1 MLTSCTSVNRMT
13 KFATVIRLGL
23 ILTLCSPL
31 FGPLLWGDEGMWL
44 FNQVPKAAIAKKY
57 GFAVTDEFA
66 RKLQL
71 GSVRFNNGGSGSFV
85 SGAGLLFTNHHVGMD
100 CIQKVSTPA
109 NDYVKAGFLARTRA
123 AEKRCPDLEINILQ
137 SIDDVTGKVNAG
149 LTDETPAAEANR
161 LRKEAQ
167 SRLEKECVA
176 AGGERCDVV
185 TLYAGGLYHLYR
197 YKKYTDVRL
206 VFAPESAIAAFGGD
220 PDNFTF
226 PRYCLDF
233 AFFRAY
239 DKDEPVVPQ
248 HYFPWSKTGAKDKEL
263 TFVSG
268 HPGSTG
274 RLATMTELEFQRD
287 VSYPVTLERLRGMR
301 DALDKFM
308 STSAEN
314 KRAATEM
321 LLSVLNSLK
330 AYEGFDGGL
339 RDAALMARKREDE
352 TKLRK
357 AVADDPA
364 KQKRYGKTWDEIAAA
379 YERYQTLMKPFAV
392 LERSLSGGDL
402 MAIARDIV
410 RYSAEKTK
418 PNGERL
424 REYSETALP
433 EVEQRMFSEAPLN
446 AGLETAMLENYFGWA
461 TKILGADDPAMKA
474 ALGGQSASAAAA
486 RIVGGT
492 KLADIAE
499 RKRLAAS
506 WEAVQASRDP
516 LIVLMRTVDG
526 PAREVR
532 KRYEDQVEASL
543 RGAAARI
550 AQIRFA
556 MYGDREYPD
565 ATFTLRLSYGQTLG
579 YKNAKGQDVPWA
591 TNFAGLY
598 PHATGKDPFELPA
611 SWLAAKGKLNPK
623 TPFNFVS
630 THDTHGGNSGS
641 PTLNTKGEMVGILFD
656 GNIEGLPNRFV
667 FTDKMARSVHV
678 ASQGI
683 LESLRTVYKADTLVK
698 ELVR

>member
-1 MLTSCTSVNRMT
+1 MLRYWRNALKMQ
-13 KFATVIRLGL
+13 KFASCLSFGL
-23 ILTLCSPL
+23 ILTVSSPL
-31 FGPLLWGDEGMWL
+31 SYADGGMWL

-57 GFAVTDEFA
+57 GFTFTDAFA
-66 RKLQL
+66 RQLQL

-85 SGAGLLFTNHHVGMD
+85 SPGGLLFTNHHVGMD
-100 CIQKVSTPA
+100 CIQKVSSEA
-109 NDYVKAGFLARTRA
+109 NDYVKNGFHARSRA
-123 AEKRCPDLEINILQ
+123 EEKRCPDLEINILQ
-137 SIDDVTGKVNAG
+137 AIDDVTAKVNAG
-149 LTDETPAAEANR
+149 LTEDTPPSEANR

-220 PDNFTF
+220 PDNFTY

-239 DKDEPVVPQ
+239 DKGSPVKPQ
-248 HYFPWSKTGAKDKEL
+248 HFFPWSRTGAKDKEL

-287 VSYPVTLERLRGMR
+287 TSFPMTLERLGGMR
-301 DALDKFM
+301 QTIEKFM
-308 STSAEN
+308 ATSAEN
-314 KRAATEM
+314 KRAGTE
-321 LLSVLNSLK
+321 LLAGVLNSLK
-330 AYEGFDGGL
+330 AIEGFEGGL
-339 RDAALMARKREDE
+339 RDPALMARKREDE
-352 TKLRK
+352 LKLKK

-364 KQKRYGKTWDEIAAA
+364 KAQRYGKTWDEIAAA
-379 YERYQTLMKPFAV
+379 YDLYRTIMVPYSV

-410 RYSAEKTK
+410 RYAAEKTK
-418 PNGERL
+418 PNEQRL

-433 EVEQRMFSEAPLN
+433 EVEQRMYSDAPLSM
-446 AGLETAMLENYFGWA
+446 GLESVMLENYFAWA
-461 TKILGADDPAMKA
+461 TKNLGADHPALKQALAGRGARGA
-474 ALGGQSASAAAA
+474 AEA
-486 RIVGGT
+486 IVGGT

-499 RKRLAAS
+499 RQRLAGS
-506 WEAVQASRDP
+506 WAAVQASKDP
-516 LIVLMRTVDG
+516 LIQLLLTVDA

-543 RGAAARI
+543 RGAATRI

-556 MYGDREYPD
+556 LYGDREYPD
-565 ATFTLRLSYGQTLG
+565 ATFTLRLSYGQTVG
-579 YKNAKGQDVPWA
+579 YRNAKGEAINWS

-598 PHATGKDPFELPA
+598 PRVSGQDPFALPP
-611 SWLAAKGKLNPK
+611 SWIAGKAALNLK
-623 TPFNFVS
+623 TPFNFVT

-641 PTLNTKGEMVGILFD
+641 PTVNTRGEIVGILFD
-656 GNIEGLPNRFV
+656 GNLEGLPNRFV
-667 FTDKMARSVHV
+667 FTDSMARSVHV

-683 LESLRTVYKADTLVK
+683 LESLRKIYKADALVK
-698 ELVR
+698 ELTH

>member
-1 MLTSCTSVNRMT
+1 MN
-13 KFATVIRLGL
+13 KFASVIHLGL
-23 ILTLCSPL
+23 ALTLSS
-31 FGPLLWGDEGMWL
+31 PLLWGDEGMWL

-57 GFAVTDEFA
+57 GFTFTDQFA
-66 RKLQL
+66 RQLQL

-85 SGAGLLFTNHHVGMD
+85 SGEGLLFTNHHVGMD
-100 CIQKVSTPA
+100 CIQKVSSGT
-109 NDYVKAGFLARTRA
+109 NDYVKNGFQARTRGE
-123 AEKRCPDLEINILQ
+123 EKRCPDLEINILQ
-137 SIDDVTGKVNAG
+137 SMEDVTSKVNAG
-149 LTDETPAAEANR
+149 LTEATPLSEANR
-161 LRKEAQ
+161 FRKEAQ
-167 SRLEKECVA
+167 SRIEKECVA

-185 TLYAGGLYHLYR
+185 TLYAGGQYHLYR
-197 YKKYTDVRL
+197 YKKCTDVRL
-206 VFAPESAIAAFGGD
+206 VFAPEAAIAAFGGD

-226 PRYCLDF
+226 PRYCLDV

-239 DKDEPVVPQ
+239 DHDVPVKPQ
-248 HYFPWSKTGAKDKEL
+248 HFFPWSKTGAKDKEL

-268 HPGSTG
+268 HPGTTG

-287 VSYPVTLERLRGMR
+287 VSFPVTLERLRGMR
-301 DALDKFM
+301 KAIDAFM
-308 STSAEN
+308 ATSPEN
-314 KRAATEM
+314 KRAGTE
-321 LLSVLNSLK
+321 LLNSALNSLK

-339 RDAALMARKREDE
+339 RDASLMARKREDE
-352 TKLRK
+352 SRLRK

-364 KQKRYGKTWDEIAAA
+364 KAQRYGNTWDDIRAA
-379 YERYQTLMKPFAV
+379 YERYRAMMAPFAV

-402 MAIARDIV
+402 MAIARDVV

-418 PNGERL
+418 SNEQRL

-433 EVEQRMFSEAPLN
+433 EVEQRMYSDAPLSM
-446 AGLETAMLENYFGWA
+446 GLEIAMLENYFAWA
-461 TKILGADDPAMKA
+461 TKTLGADHPALKQ
-474 ALGGQSASAAAA
+474 ALAGRSARAAAEA
-486 RIVGGT
+486 IMNGT
-492 KLADIAE
+492 KLGDIAE
-499 RKRLAAS
+499 RKRLAS
-506 WEAVQASRDP
+506 NWEAVQASKDP
-516 LIVLMRTVDG
+516 LVQLLLTVDG

-543 RGAAARI
+543 RGAATRI

-579 YKNAKGQDVPWA
+579 YRNAKGVAVPWS
-591 TNFAGLY
+591 TVIGGIY
-598 PHATGKDPFELPA
+598 PKVTGEDPFALPA
-611 SWLAAKGKLNPK
+611 NWLTAKPRLNLR

-641 PTLNTKGEMVGILFD
+641 PTLNTRGEIVGILFD

-667 FTDKMARSVHV
+667 FTDTMARSVHV

-683 LESLRTVYKADTLVK
+683 LESLRKVYKADSLVK